1 MSQKILVAQSIE
13 ELEYLI
19 LNINFFFR
27 VLPLNLKTQIYC
39 VEKKIDFIDL
49 SNILD
54 NEIHKK
60 IILDAD
66 LLLKKIDYQKFT
78 YSSINKDFKGWLR
91 FRIYSYLF
99 LNIVINKIDK
109 IYPKS
114 EIVVSGWDSL
124 EDLFSSKNYF
134 ISGFIANFYKKKNYN
149 S

>member
-66 LLLKKIDYQKFT
+66 LLLKKIDYQ
-78 YSSINKDFKGWLR
+78 
-91 FRIYSYLF
+91 
-99 LNIVINKIDK
+99 
-109 IYPKS
+109 
-114 EIVVSGWDSL
+114 
-124 EDLFSSKNYF
+124 
-134 ISGFIANFYKKKNYN
+134 
-149 S
+149 